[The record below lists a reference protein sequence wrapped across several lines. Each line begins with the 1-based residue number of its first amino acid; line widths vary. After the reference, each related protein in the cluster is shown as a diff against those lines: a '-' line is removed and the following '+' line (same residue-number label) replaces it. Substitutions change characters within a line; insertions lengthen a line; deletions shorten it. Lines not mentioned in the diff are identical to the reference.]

1 MAVMEVFEMD
11 KDLENAILKGAN
23 ELDIAKIVRQKGMI
37 TMKEDAIVKSMN
49 KLVPFEEVNML

>member
-1 MAVMEVFEMD
+1 MD

-37 TMKEDAIVKSMN
+37 TMKEDAIIKSMN